1 MAIQN
6 RTVTIKNVFAS
17 TADTTIPNP
26 PVVGTSYR
34 NENLTAAEVGEG
46 WPYKEI
52 VDSAKFNEAMYEYT
66 TICKQLET
74 YGFLPWCADT
84 DYPAGGCALGT
95 DGNVYQAK
103 VATGPSTTASDPVND
118 TSHTYWDLF
127 YYKSFT
133 PDRALISNA
142 SGKLEVSSV
151 TSTELGY
158 LSGVTSAVQT
168 QLNNKVAL
176 SGNQSISGVLY
187 TTGSDAVNSVLTT
200 VAISKAQ
207 NGYVKLGNGLIIQ
220 WGYVS
225 GNWSPLTLP
234 VPYSNTNYSV
244 VIGSY
249 TTTGS
254 NKYGT
259 FYRDK
264 TTTGFTIYSSYS
276 DTAHTWMTIGY

>member
-6 RTVTIKNVFAS
+6 RTVTIKDVFA
-17 TADTTIPNP
+17 TNANTTIPNP
-26 PVVGTSYR
+26 PVAGISYR

-127 YYKSFT
+127 YYGAFT
-133 PDRALISNA
+133 ANRAIASNA
-142 SGKLEVSSV
+142 SGKLAPSNV
-151 TSTELGY
+151 TATELGY
-158 LSGVTSAVQT
+158 LSGVTSAVQA

-176 SGNQSISGVLY
+176 SGNQSINGVLY
-187 TTGSDAVNSVLTT
+187 TNASAAANSVLTT

-220 WGYVS
+220 WGKTPQAGSSNV
-225 GNWSPLTLP
+225 TLP
-234 VPYSNTNYSV
+234 VPYSNTNY
-244 VIGSY
+244 VI
-249 TTTGS
+249 TTGS
-254 NKYGT
+254 YSDDGNRYGT
-259 FYRDK
+259 FLRSK
-264 TTTGFTIYSSYS
+264 TTTGFTIYSNYPNSSYS
-276 DTAHTWMTIGY
+276 WITIGY